1 MRKTLD
7 AMFVNKKL
15 SILIPLLSAAAVY
28 LLFLLF
34 GMSDEKINILLRTP
48 FLSALCFFVVFLI
61 IFIQVKNASCP
72 EWFLNLAEL
81 LFTIAPGICSVIG
94 VVSFVISGFQDFDE
108 SICIGMVIYSAI
120 SWAHSKR
127 PKI

>member
-7 AMFVNKKL
+7 AMFANKKL

-48 FLSALCFFVVFLI
+48 FLSAFWFFGCFFIVFV
-61 IFIQVKNASCP
+61 QVKNSSCP

-81 LFTIAPGICSVIG
+81 LFTIVPGIYSVIG
-94 VVSFVISGFQDFDE
+94 AVFFVISGFQNFNE
-108 SICIGMVIYSAI
+108 GMCLGMVTYSAVC
-120 SWAHSKR
+120 WAHSKR